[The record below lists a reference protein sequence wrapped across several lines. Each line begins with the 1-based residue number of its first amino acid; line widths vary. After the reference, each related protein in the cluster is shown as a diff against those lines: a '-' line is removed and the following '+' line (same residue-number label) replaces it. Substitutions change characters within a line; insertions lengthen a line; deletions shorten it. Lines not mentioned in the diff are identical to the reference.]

1 MVRFEGRAR
10 EPDLDGL
17 ALLYLLGVAG
27 LGVAGLGVAGLGVAW
42 PGVAELGLW
51 MESFVQPV

>member
-1 MVRFEGRAR
+1 MVGFEGRAR

-27 LGVAGLGVAGLGVAW
+27 LGVAGLGVAW

>member
-1 MVRFEGRAR
+1 MVGFEGRAR

-27 LGVAGLGVAGLGVAW
+27 LGVAW